1 MSKREFET
9 GAACLKYPGLVASW
23 WRTSADTDPRCRRQP
38 QINIFE
44 AAASDENVYIPATSL
59 TINGK
64 EALLALRA
72 VIDEAL
78 RNEPSEESK

>member
-1 MSKREFET
+1 MIKRDFET
-9 GAACLKYPGLVASW
+9 GAMCLRYQGLVASW
-23 WRTSADTDPRCRRQP
+23 WRPSADTDPRRRRHP

-44 AAASDENVYIPATSL
+44 AATLDENVYSPAVSL

-78 RNEPSEESK
+78 RNEPNEESE

>member
-1 MSKREFET
+1 MSKSQFET
-9 GAACLKYPGLVASW
+9 GAACLKHPGLVASW
-23 WRTSADTDPRCRRQP
+23 WRTPADTDPRYRRQP

-44 AAASDENVYIPATSL
+44 AAAPDENVYIPAASL

>member
-1 MSKREFET
+1 MKVTLSMISAVKAQEF
-9 GAACLKYPGLVASW
+9 
-23 WRTSADTDPRCRRQP
+23 
-38 QINIFE
+38 N
-44 AAASDENVYIPATSL
+44 ENVYAPASSL

-78 RNEPSEESK
+78 RNEHSLSSN